1 MSKEDFIG
9 FESAQC
15 NDLIEHFHSKGYLD
29 SIEVSTFKAFV
40 ERGINPFQKKPTLK
54 ILARGILNAGWSEH
68 DICHSLVNQPLFE
81 RVFEEVKKEG
91 Y

>member
-1 MSKEDFIG
+1 MVKEQFTTNDQLI
-9 FESAQC
+9 
-15 NDLIEHFHSKGYLD
+15 DLIDHYFDKGYLD
-29 SIEVSTFKAFV
+29 SIEVSAFKSFV
-40 ERGINPFQKKPTLK
+40 ERGINPFQKKSTLK
-54 ILARGILNAGWSEH
+54 RLAKGILNAGWSEH